1 MCSNSCN
8 STLFFIAQ
16 SISPHSESL
25 DPTKCIWKLTASA
38 VPSVVCILQLSMQS
52 AQVSCFSLF
61 DWKGCHGFGWIIA
74 DIINHNYK
82 TLKVP
87 VKRASK
93 LKYSNLRVLSLK
105 SVIPGHK
112 NDYESDMLV

>member
-1 MCSNSCN
+1 MCFNSCN

-25 DPTKCIWKLTASA
+25 DPTKCIWKLAASA
-38 VPSVVCILQLSMQS
+38 VPSVVRILQLSMQS
-52 AQVSCFSLF
+52 VQVSCFSLF

-93 LKYSNLRVLSLK
+93 LKNRVLSLK
-105 SVIPGHK
+105 SVVPRHK
-112 NDYESDMLV
+112 NDYESDMLM